1 MNAVD
6 LDWALISKVPGQRDD
21 YGLLRSS
28 ATGRLRP
35 GAMARMV
42 SHFSPGSPSSPG
54 GEHRERADALPWVT
68 FTFATVASSRYV
80 GVAIREWPWEST
92 APVDATG
99 RPIVPTRFFCLPLE
113 DFERYFGSCLAL
125 YQAVAKLAVPE
136 RNDDPLSVLVQSH
149 DEEASRAR
157 ERLLGDSRMFTA
169 AAAVAAAVLDGPVAL
184 TPGYQS
190 PRYPLADRIAFI
202 DAVAALLPAGVRA
215 TLSAGTWV
223 DNRTSHKIR
232 LAFTHR
238 LRDGLGEIDPDD
250 PPGADTVTDRH
261 GDGIGRG
268 GDPTRDSGHSHI
280 YAENLKKL
288 CHHWGSDA
296 VLRWLAADHKPYSFK
311 QPGEIVDALVTAERN
326 ILVDRAREKNPAS
339 SPATGPEISR
349 AGLVVPSEEESAPLR
364 YLIDGIRGHLRS
376 VRPSGYLAAEL
387 LSAFLWEIGES
398 GDAGSIADDV
408 KLVERH
414 WVAEALPALRAL
426 CRRLAAVDADSRL
439 LTALM
444 AMAGRLD
451 CVPEILVDFLNM
463 RGGVEEA
470 DSRIRRVVIDFVIEQ
485 RGDTAGWQEVR
496 NLLAADHTYTIHTL
510 YRQVESDESTEGQ
523 GGRDLLRLVGWLE
536 AADQPV
542 SRDVLNVFRALEV
555 ASSFPQAVSA
565 ADVGRLSGPDG
576 ADDLGVRALLARA
589 ARTGRL
595 DEVRPVFES
604 WFEAAS
610 PRFDQPRREAWT
622 DFLDQLKISGGLRRR
637 LLKAASG
644 ESRSWWFLRRGGGRA
659 VADGPPADVPVDI
672 AANWMNY
679 DFPGKHD
686 DPAVARLVAHYSP
699 GAPTEVSFFGDGVKN
714 VAVLFR
720 GPVTPAGRE
729 NSLWCCYA
737 AYEEFSG
744 IRPRMEKFYYAAEE
758 RVHTSNAP
766 RAGLRMPSPMAAV
779 DDVVAAID
787 AFGFGAVA
795 ATAALV
801 LDGPVTIAMPKP
813 PVPRR
818 LRLAFLDAVLAL
830 LPAGAYASLTA
841 CTWMSGNGVRR
852 FRIAFSDNTKI
863 SERHVVFW
871 QGLPAVPSLRSGFAR
886 TYYRRN

>member
-296 VLRWLAADHKPYSFK
+296 VPVARRRPQTIQFQTAGRNRRRARHGGAEHTGRPR
-311 QPGEIVDALVTAERN
+311 PGEKSGVF
-326 ILVDRAREKNPAS
+326 
-339 SPATGPEISR
+339 
-349 AGLVVPSEEESAPLR
+349 AGH
-364 YLIDGIRGHLRS
+364 G
-376 VRPSGYLAAEL
+376 
-387 LSAFLWEIGES
+387 S
-398 GDAGSIADDV
+398 GDI
-408 KLVERH
+408 
-414 WVAEALPALRAL
+414 
-426 CRRLAAVDADSRL
+426 
-439 LTALM
+439 
-444 AMAGRLD
+444 AGR
-451 CVPEILVDFLNM
+451 P
-463 RGGVEEA
+463 GGAVGR
-470 DSRIRRVVIDFVIEQ
+470 RIR
-485 RGDTAGWQEVR
+485 
-496 NLLAADHTYTIHTL
+496 
-510 YRQVESDESTEGQ
+510 
-523 GGRDLLRLVGWLE
+523 
-536 AADQPV
+536 PV
-542 SRDVLNVFRALEV
+542 
-555 ASSFPQAVSA
+555 AVSHRRYTRAPAFGA
-565 ADVGRLSGPDG
+565 AFRLSGG
-576 ADDLGVRALLARA
+576 RA
-589 ARTGRL
+589 A
-595 DEVRPVFES
+595 E
-604 WFEAAS
+604 
-610 PRFDQPRREAWT
+610 RFSVGDRR
-622 DFLDQLKISGGLRRR
+622 
-637 LLKAASG
+637 
-644 ESRSWWFLRRGGGRA
+644 
-659 VADGPPADVPVDI
+659 
-672 AANWMNY
+672 
-679 DFPGKHD
+679 
-686 DPAVARLVAHYSP
+686 
-699 GAPTEVSFFGDGVKN
+699 
-714 VAVLFR
+714 
-720 GPVTPAGRE
+720 
-729 NSLWCCYA
+729 
-737 AYEEFSG
+737 
-744 IRPRMEKFYYAAEE
+744 IR
-758 RVHTSNAP
+758 
-766 RAGLRMPSPMAAV
+766 
-779 DDVVAAID
+779 
-787 AFGFGAVA
+787 
-795 ATAALV
+795 
-801 LDGPVTIAMPKP
+801 
-813 PVPRR
+813 
-818 LRLAFLDAVLAL
+818 
-830 LPAGAYASLTA
+830 
-841 CTWMSGNGVRR
+841 
-852 FRIAFSDNTKI
+852 
-863 SERHVVFW
+863 
-871 QGLPAVPSLRSGFAR
+871 
-886 TYYRRN
+886 